1 MTVEEMIKDFSD
13 QLKNTKSEIAELKDA
28 LKAREDQVLRLSGAI
43 EALRLAEQ
51 QKADVP
57 EEE

>member
-13 QLKNTKSEIAELKDA
+13 QLKNTKSEIAKLKDA

>member
-1 MTVEEMIKDFSD
+1 MTVEEMIKDFSE

-51 QKADVP
+51 QKADIP

>member
-1 MTVEEMIKDFSD
+1 MTVEEMIKDFSE
-13 QLKNTKSEIAELKDA
+13 QLKNTKSEITELKDA

-43 EALRLAEQ
+43 EALRLSQ
-51 QKADVP
+51 QQTADVP